1 MLLQFILA
9 YLGVAAKSHL
19 VFDVIAV
26 AAKATALDFTPAAS
40 FTLSVVSERVASCV
54 TDAPEFTMLMK
65 QP

>member
-9 YLGVAAKSHL
+9 HL
-19 VFDVIAV
+19 CITVKPHSVFDVIAV
-26 AAKATALDFTPAAS
+26 AAKATALDFTPATG

-54 TDAPEFTMLMK
+54 TDAPEFTMLVK